1 MLLHIRSLACLDSE
15 KQYSLNHGVV
25 HMGIEEEKTDTK
37 TQTKNYFN
45 SVFCYGSKGEN
56 WACM

>member
-25 HMGIEEEKTDTK
+25 HMGVEEEKTDTK

-45 SVFCYGSKGEN
+45 SIFCYGSQGKN
-56 WACM
+56 